1 MKHFHITYYVFFIYI
16 SSSFAQTIP
25 SIRTVNWSLAGL
37 KNEIPN
43 YNTIVNINDHGGIAN
58 GLTSNNLALTS
69 AINALNNLPGVI
81 YFEEGIYVFDATI
94 NLPDNLILRGKGA
107 DSTTLKFVAPATG
120 DLIKIGGTI
129 DNQKH
134 TTLIDA
140 SKNQN
145 HLVLSS
151 NHNILAG
158 DYIHLTLDDQNLITS
173 SWATRTVGQIIEI
186 ESVSSDTLFLSSPLR
201 LDYPTSLNPWITK
214 MNPRKNVGIECLKIL
229 RGTND
234 SYQSNNISFEYA
246 VESWMKGIESDS
258 CNYAHIAISNSSN
271 IEIRN
276 SYFHD
281 AYSYGNGGK
290 GYGVMIHL
298 TSNECLV
305 ENNIFKHL
313 RHSMILQAGANANV
327 FGYNYSIDPYWTEVS
342 LPANSAGDLCLH
354 GNYTYSNLFEGNIG
368 QQIVIDDSHGKN
380 GPYNTFF
387 RNRLDLYGI
396 FMNNNPASD
405 SQNIVGN
412 EVTNTGF
419 TYGLNLIF
427 GTDHFLHGNNIKGTI
442 NPTGTNLLSDSSYY
456 LNSKPTFLNQA
467 AQFPLIG
474 TPTIFKSGENAA
486 KTNFDNGK
494 LTYCHEDLVSS
505 LSIENKSNDLK
516 IYPNP
521 TKGII
526 HIDNQKSQTTDYQ
539 IEVYNSIG
547 EKIHSTW
554 INDQNSKINIE
565 HLPTGFYF
573 IDIKY
578 TSENVR
584 IKVIKQYDM
593 NYRKYTYSF
602 NQMKLNHLAIKSIIS
617 LHAFTS
623 CTRIIPAPFKI
634 AKVFKTVVPF
644 NDSSG
649 VISNFL

>member
-1 MKHFHITYYVFFIYI
+1 MKYFYYILSFIFI
-16 SSSFAQTIP
+16 HLSSYSQTIP
-25 SIRTVNWSLAGL
+25 PNRTVDWSLAGL
-37 KNEIPN
+37 KNGIPN
-43 YNTIVNINDHGGIAN
+43 YTTIVNINDHGGLAN
-58 GLTSNNLALTS
+58 GLTSNNIALTT
-69 AINALNNLPGVI
+69 AINTLNNLPGVI
-81 YFEEGIYVFDATI
+81 YFEEGTYVFDATI
-94 NLPDNLILRGKGA
+94 NLPDNIILRGKGA

-120 DLIKIGGTI
+120 DLIKVGGNIENQQYTI
-129 DNQKH
+129 
-134 TTLIDA
+134 LVDA

-158 DYIHLTLDDQNLITS
+158 DFIHLTLDDQSLITS

-201 LDYPTSLNPWITK
+201 LDYPTSLNPWIKK

-234 SYQSNNISFEYA
+234 SYQSNNIFFEYA
-246 VESWMKGIESDS
+246 VESWVKGVESDS

-305 ENNIFKHL
+305 ENNIFEHL

-342 LPANSAGDLCLH
+342 LPSNSAGDLCLH

-419 TYGLNLIF
+419 AYGLNLIF

-442 NPTGTNLLSDSSYY
+442 NPTGTNILSDSSYY
-456 LNSKPTFLNQA
+456 LNSKPTFLNQTV
-467 AQFPLIG
+467 QFPLIG
-474 TPTIFKSGENAA
+474 TPTIFKSGENSA

-494 LTYCHEDLVSS
+494 LTYCHEDLISS
-505 LSIENKSNDLK
+505 LSIENKSNDFK

-521 TKGII
+521 TRGII
-526 HIDNQKSQTTDYQ
+526 HIDNENSQTTDSQ

-547 EKIHSTW
+547 EKVHSTW
-554 INDQNSKINIE
+554 INDKNSKINIE
-565 HLPTGFYF
+565 HLPTGFYL
-573 IDIKY
+573 IDIKCA
-578 TSENVR
+578 SENVR
-584 IKVIKQYDM
+584 IKVIKQ
-593 NYRKYTYSF
+593 
-602 NQMKLNHLAIKSIIS
+602 
-617 LHAFTS
+617 
-623 CTRIIPAPFKI
+623 
-634 AKVFKTVVPF
+634 
-644 NDSSG
+644 
-649 VISNFL
+649 